1 MNILISVSTRT
12 LYNPTQWRRRKR
24 KEVGNIL
31 VFNKY
36 TSILCWLSDLDS
48 YLNSFNFIPI

>member
-1 MNILISVSTRT
+1 MNILISVSTRI

-31 VFNKY
+31 VFNKHIVWY
-36 TSILCWLSDLDS
+36 MVVR
-48 YLNSFNFIPI
+48 FG